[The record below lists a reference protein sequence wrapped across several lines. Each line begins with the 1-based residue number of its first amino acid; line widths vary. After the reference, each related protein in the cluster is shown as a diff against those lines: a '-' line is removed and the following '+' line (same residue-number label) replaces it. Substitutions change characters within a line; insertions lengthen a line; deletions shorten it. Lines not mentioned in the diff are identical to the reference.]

1 MRSRHF
7 LFGFFTMLRIF
18 PKIKS
23 IHQLLRKGE
32 RRIKKVLPTC
42 ILQMLLKCEVNV
54 LCYGTLFCSRVGILN
69 TCLEDCNIQQS
80 PHTVI
85 KATPFICAQWSLKT
99 LLLWFFNRARNHAL
113 LVLLFSRCLLY
124 LLSINTSMYKRF

>member
-80 PHTVI
+80 PHTVSHQGNSIHLCTVKSENIAVVIFQQSSQSCITGSSFLTVLTLFI
-85 KATPFICAQWSLKT
+85 K
-99 LLLWFFNRARNHAL
+99 H
-113 LVLLFSRCLLY
+113 
-124 LLSINTSMYKRF
+124 